1 MIPITSTIAI
11 DESELEFSAVRAS
24 GPGGQHVNKVSS
36 AVQLRFDVR
45 RSQSLP
51 PHVRERL
58 EDLAG
63 NRLTNDGVLVI
74 EAQNHRSQARN
85 RDEAIARLAAL
96 IQRAEKPPRPRRA
109 TRPTKAARQRRIDEK
124 KHRGRLKKLRK
135 DVDRE

>member
-96 IQRAEKPPRPRRA
+96 IQRAEKRPQPRRA